1 MGGVPPRFQ
10 KLATSLPLIV
20 AVALILRFTSAWNYQ
35 AHTPHRGLA
44 AVPFLFESGNIAVS
58 LARGHG
64 FGSPLRLDTGPTAWM
79 TPLYPV
85 LLAAIMRIFG
95 VYTFA
100 SWVAAV
106 SMNICFSTLTC
117 VPLYFTGKRIQ
128 SVGVAATAAW
138 LWAIFPNAI
147 LLSYQSLWDTS
158 LSALLGAVALWA
170 TLRIADTVSE
180 TDWTFYGLLWGII
193 LMANAAVLS
202 LLPPL
207 LGWAAYRN
215 RKWKNAAMALAMI
228 VLACIPWTL
237 RNYVVFHSLV
247 PLRSTLGLQLWAGN
261 NPKAKVIW
269 LGDQHP
275 INDAT
280 ERTEYIQM
288 GEIAY
293 MAEKRSNAVDYM
305 LTHPAHEAQLIFGRF
320 IMFWTAGTA
329 HPIDDFLSTKSLW
342 FRYVLLFN
350 VLIVIASG
358 AAIVMLVKTRSVY
371 TIPLAAGPLIF
382 PFAYYLTLALPR
394 YKHPIDPT
402 LLLLTA
408 FVLWGRPPGLR
419 PTPTSASSSGKL
431 KRPGSSRPARS
442 LR

>member
-1 MGGVPPRFQ
+1 MAPRLQ
-10 KLATSLPLIV
+10 KITTSLPLIFLIALTLR
-20 AVALILRFTSAWNYQ
+20 AVPAWNYQ

-58 LARGHG
+58 LAQGHG
-64 FGSPLRLDTGPTAWM
+64 FSSPLRLDTGPTAWM
-79 TPLYPV
+79 TPLYPW
-85 LLAAIMRIFG
+85 LLSLIMRIFG

-100 SWVAAV
+100 SWVAAI
-106 SMNICFSTLTC
+106 SMNICFSSLTC
-117 VPLYFTGKRIQ
+117 IPLYFAGKRIQ
-128 SVGVAATAAW
+128 GVYLAAAAAW

-158 LSALLGAVALWA
+158 LSALLGATALWA
-170 TLRIADTVSE
+170 TLRIADSASE
-180 TDWTFYGLLWGII
+180 RDWTLYGLLWGII

-215 RKWKNAAMALAMI
+215 RQWKNAALAAAMI
-228 VLACIPWTL
+228 ILACIPWTL
-237 RNYVVFHSLV
+237 RNYVVFHNLV
-247 PLRSTLGLQLWAGN
+247 PLRSTLGLQMWAGN
-261 NPKAKVIW
+261 NPQAKVIW
-269 LGDQHP
+269 LGEQHP
-275 INDAT
+275 VNDAS
-280 ERTEYIQM
+280 ERNEYIQM

-293 MAEKRSNAVDYM
+293 MAEKRRNAVNYI

-350 VLIVIASG
+350 ICEALAAG
-358 AAIVMLVKTRSVY
+358 AAIIILIRRRSTFLV
-371 TIPLAAGPLIF
+371 PLAAGPVIF

-394 YKHPIDPT
+394 YKHPMDPT

-408 FVLWGRPPGLR
+408 SVLWA
-419 PTPTSASSSGKL
+419 PTSALITPSVSAGTSP
-431 KRPGSSRPARS
+431 KRPDSSRPARS

>member
-1 MGGVPPRFQ
+1 VPPRLQ
-10 KLATSLPLIV
+10 KIAASLPLIV
-20 AVALILRFTSAWNYQ
+20 AVALALRVVSAWNYQ

-79 TPLYPV
+79 TPLYP
-85 LLAAIMRIFG
+85 LLLSLIMRIFG

-100 SWVAAV
+100 SWVAAI
-106 SMNICFSTLTC
+106 SMNICFSSLTC
-117 VPLYFTGKRIQ
+117 IPLYFAGKRVQ
-128 SVGVAATAAW
+128 SLGLAAAAAW

-158 LSALLGAVALWA
+158 LSALLGATAVWA
-170 TLRIADTVSE
+170 TLHIADSASE
-180 TDWTFYGLLWGII
+180 RDWTLYGLLWGII

-207 LGWAAYRN
+207 LGWAAYSNRHK
-215 RKWKNAAMALAMI
+215 RKWKNAAVATAMI

-237 RNYVVFHSLV
+237 RNYIVFHSLV
-247 PLRSTLGLQLWAGN
+247 PLRSTLGLQMWAGN
-261 NPKAKVIW
+261 NPRAKVIW

-280 ERTEYIQM
+280 ERAEYIEM
-288 GEIAY
+288 GEIAF
-293 MAEKRSNAVDYM
+293 MAEKRRNAMNYM
-305 LTHPAHEAQLIFGRF
+305 LTHPAHEAQLLFGRF
-320 IMFWTAGTA
+320 IMFWTAGTP

-350 VLIVIASG
+350 VLIALASA
-358 AAIVMLVKTRSVY
+358 AAIVMLIRKRSAFLV
-371 TIPLAAGPLIF
+371 PLAAGPVIF

-394 YKHPIDPT
+394 YKHPIDPA

-408 FVLWGRPPGLR
+408 LLAQTSLSKVGQAPGLR
-419 PTPTSASSSGKL
+419 H
-431 KRPGSSRPARS
+431 RR
-442 LR
+442 